1 MLEPD
6 TVELLKTLLVQVQ
19 RSTSTGG
26 GGRIEMDGKKAGE
39 VGGKAGSWMR
49 GKERGRQKEEG
60 K

>member
-1 MLEPD
+1 
-6 TVELLKTLLVQVQ
+6 
-19 RSTSTGG
+19 
-26 GGRIEMDGKKAGE
+26 MDGKKAGE